1 MRAWQRGAGLGFGHG
16 PHHLRQNGRRAF
28 NDDQLDW
35 VNGGAQTD
43 ITEQRNN
50 GGNVPNGNANGVP
63 EVVVVVENPL
73 GKRPPG
79 QQP

>member
-1 MRAWQRGAGLGFGHG
+1 MEHTIIAAGPALVD
-16 PHHLRQNGRRAF
+16 LS
-28 NDDQLDW
+28 DDQLDH
-35 VNGGAQTD
+35 VGGGRQTE

-63 EVVVVVENPL
+63 EEVVAVENPQ

>member
-1 MRAWQRGAGLGFGHG
+1 MR
-16 PHHLRQNGRRAF
+16 
-28 NDDQLDW
+28 QLTEAELDR
-35 VNGGAQTD
+35 VNGGRQTEV
-43 ITEQRNN
+43 TEQRNN

-63 EVVVVVENPL
+63 EVVVAVENPQ